1 MKKDWTLFIWQF
13 SNEILNF
20 GLLWWR
26 RGGSHA
32 VVLTDTMTY
41 GSVPVSNQRLYKYSM
56 THETWIETLGPP
68 IPFEICDAAL
78 LLVKDQIYVIG
89 GFALKQSKHNLY
101 FLEPQRSVWILDLT
115 TYVWRRG
122 PDLPLGLVND
132 GSRNQGYARG
142 SAYLVQEKR
151 IIYSGGVQLN
161 KSPAEESNQ
170 VRDY

>member
-1 MKKDWTLFIWQF
+1 
-13 SNEILNF
+13 
-20 GLLWWR
+20 
-26 RGGSHA
+26 
-32 VVLTDTMTY
+32 MTY
-41 GSVPVSNQRLYKYSM
+41 GSVPVSNQRLFKYSM
-56 THETWIETLGPP
+56 IHETWIETLGPP

-101 FLEPQRSVWILDLT
+101 YLEPQRSVWILDLM

-122 PDLPLGLVND
+122 PDLPMGLVND
-132 GSRNQGYARG
+132 GSRNLGYARG

-151 IIYSGGVQLN
+151 IIYSGGVQLS

-170 VRDY
+170 VRDYKLSLYISARRSQRALCTTYIQ